1 MADEVLFPIRCF
13 SCNCILGDKIFVY
26 KELCEYYESENE
38 GEIGKNISELQNE
51 NYVKRSKKLNIKNI
65 QSIIDQTKQPT
76 AEYQALKCLKI
87 QKDCCRRM
95 FLSF

>member
-1 MADEVLFPIRCF
+1 MADDVLFPIRCF
-13 SCNCILGDKIFVY
+13 SCNCIVGDKFFVY
-26 KELCEYYESENE
+26 KELCEYYENENDE
-38 GEIGKNISELQNE
+38 EIGKNMTDLKNE

-65 QSIIDQTKQPT
+65 QSIIDQTQKPT
-76 AEYQALKCLKI
+76 AEYKALECLKI